1 MIDVTQQLRDV
12 ERRVGSRSLEAGPA
26 RTVTISQTYGT
37 DINDL
42 WDACTSAERIL
53 RWFLPITGEL
63 RVGGRYQLE
72 GNAGGT
78 IEECEPPHRFFATW
92 EFGGK
97 VTWIEVRL
105 VPESSDRTRL
115 EIEHIADVDDDTLGA
130 VRARRR
136 RDRMGHGADRAR
148 AAPRLSGARRPSGGH
163 CLDDFGGGA
172 LVRGAEQR
180 AMARGKRRRRHLGG
194 RGGRR
199 RGACQRRVW
208 RGPGRLISAALVAG
222 MVTV

>member
-12 ERRVGSRSLEAGPA
+12 QRRVGSRSLEAGPA

-42 WDACTSAERIL
+42 WDACTSAERIP

-63 RVGGRYQLE
+63 RIGGRYQLE

-105 VPESSDRTRL
+105 VPESSNRTRL
-115 EIEHIADVDDDTLGA
+115 EIEHIADVDDDTWTEFGPGA
-130 VRARRR
+130 VGIGWDMALI
-136 RDRMGHGADRAR
+136 GLVLHLASAAPVDRA
-148 AAPRLSGARRPSGGH
+148 AATAWMTSEEGRSFVAQSSERWREASVADGTSEAEAAGA
-163 CLDDFGGGA
+163 
-172 LVRGAEQR
+172 AE
-180 AMARGKRRRRHLGG
+180 
-194 RGGRR
+194 
-199 RGACQRRVW
+199 RV
-208 RGPGRLISAALVAG
+208 SAAYGAG
-222 MVTV
+222 PAG